1 MASPSNDGCG
11 PQRGSAARP
20 ASARTGSGP
29 HSPEPALRAAEE
41 WVTLAHLVKTQGH
54 RGELAAEV
62 LTDIPGRFDALTRV
76 SLLHPSGRRLEATL
90 TRHWPHQERVVL
102 GFAEIPDM
110 TSAQAWVGAVVQVP
124 RSERAPAP
132 AGEFYVDDLVGCELW
147 DGEHPVGLV
156 SSIEAVAGAAPLLHV
171 ALHGAAAGGEAL
183 VPFVTAFLDQVSL
196 TERRITMRLPQG
208 LVDINR

>member
-1 MASPSNDGCG
+1 MASPCKD
-11 PQRGSAARP
+11 
-20 ASARTGSGP
+20 
-29 HSPEPALRAAEE
+29 EEE

-54 RGELAAEV
+54 RGELAADV

-90 TRHWPHQERVVL
+90 TRHRPHQERVVL

-110 TSAQAWVGAVVQVP
+110 TGAQAWVGAAVQVP
-124 RSERAPAP
+124 RAERAPAP

-147 DGEHPVGLV
+147 DGERSVGRV

-171 ALHGAAAGGEAL
+171 ALHGAAAAGGEVL
-183 VPFVTAFLDQVSL
+183 VPFVTAFLEQVSL
-196 TERRITMRLPQG
+196 AERRITMRLPQG
-208 LVDINR
+208 LVDINL

>member
-1 MASPSNDGCG
+1 MASPSKDE
-11 PQRGSAARP
+11 S
-20 ASARTGSGP
+20 
-29 HSPEPALRAAEE
+29 E

-62 LTDIPGRFDALTRV
+62 LTDIPGRFDTLTRV

-90 TRHWPHQERVVL
+90 TRRRPHQERVVL

-110 TSAQAWVGAVVQVP
+110 TSAQAWVGAAVQVP

-147 DGEHPVGLV
+147 DGEHPVGRV

-171 ALHGAAAGGEAL
+171 ALHGALHGTAAAGGEVL
-183 VPFVTAFLDQVSL
+183 VPFVTAYLDQVSL

-208 LVDINR
+208 LVDINL